1 MLGGVKMQ
9 RCTFKKSFDRHNGGK
24 LTTTMNVTGYTQHV
38 ENVMDSSYPESIYYL
53 SGEAVDK
60 LSSYEDA
67 EEAGLIKIPPCNV
80 GDYVYQLDRQHN
92 IINTKKVKK
101 IIFEV
106 IGRNQ
111 NRMEIIFETAGH
123 CFDSCFGKTV
133 FSNKVEAMHALQ
145 KGSI

>member
-1 MLGGVKMQ
+1 ME
-9 RCTFKKSFDRHNGGK
+9 RFTFKKYRDHRNDGKPVAAICINGHRQYISNDPNELFPHPK
-24 LTTTMNVTGYTQHV
+24 C
-38 ENVMDSSYPESIYYL
+38 YL

-60 LSSYEDA
+60 LSNYEDA